1 MVTKTLTQPTVTLS
15 RREALAATS
24 LLSSPISNLA
34 LPPPGWATLDVSRT
48 REGRL
53 LSRSRYRNAESFF
66 LGIEERL
73 FSDTGDLLYQTGI
86 VAQLALTSHLLD
98 VGFDDRWCARHI
110 GLHIDKALAYANA
123 TGLNYRSPALRLL
136 APVLSPYNVWRNPDL
151 DGSRPPVPKSL
162 PDIPALLRELLDH
175 VRGVTGH
182 PCPRR
187 RQAHG

>member
-1 MVTKTLTQPTVTLS
+1 MVTKTRAQPTVTLS
-15 RREALAATS
+15 RREALAASS
-24 LLSSPISNLA
+24 LLSGPISSFALA
-34 LPPPGWATLDVSRT
+34 PPGSASPDVSRT

-53 LSRSRYRNAESFF
+53 LSRCRYRNAESFF
-66 LGIEERL
+66 LAIEERL
-73 FSDTGDLLYQTGI
+73 FSNSSDLLYQTGI

-110 GLHIDKALAYANA
+110 GLHIVKALAYANA
-123 TGLNYRSPALRLL
+123 TGLNYHSAALQQL

-162 PDIPALLRELLDH
+162 PDIPALLRGLLDH

-182 PCPRR
+182 PRPRR
-187 RQAHG
+187 GQAHD

>member
-1 MVTKTLTQPTVTLS
+1 MVAKGSAAQPLTIT

-24 LLSSPISNLA
+24 LLSGAISNFA
-34 LPPPGWATLDVSRT
+34 SPPLDRAAPDVSRT

-66 LGIEERL
+66 LAIGERL

-110 GLHIDKALAYANA
+110 GLHIGKALAYSNA
-123 TGLNYRSPALRLL
+123 TGLNYQSAALERL
-136 APVLSPYNVWRNPDL
+136 APVLSPYNVWRNPDF
-151 DGSRPPVPKSL
+151 DGSRPPVPTSL
-162 PDIPALLRELLDH
+162 PDIPPLLRDLLDH

-182 PCPRR
+182 ARPRR
-187 RQAHG
+187 REAHG

>member
-1 MVTKTLTQPTVTLS
+1 MVTKRRAQPTVTLS

-24 LLSSPISNLA
+24 LLSGPISKFVLV
-34 LPPPGWATLDVSRT
+34 PPDRATPDASRT

-53 LSRSRYRNAESFF
+53 LSRCRYRNAESFF
-66 LGIEERL
+66 LAIQEGL
-73 FSDTGDLLYQTGI
+73 FADTSDLLYQTGI

-110 GLHIDKALAYANA
+110 GLHIDKSLAYANA
-123 TGLNYRSPALRLL
+123 TGLNYQSAALARL
-136 APVLSPYNVWRNPDL
+136 APALSPYNVWRNPDL
-151 DGSRPPVPKSL
+151 DGSRPPIPKSL

-182 PCPRR
+182 PRPRR
-187 RQAHG
+187 RQTHG

>member
-1 MVTKTLTQPTVTLS
+1 MVTKTRAELALTLS

-24 LLSSPISNLA
+24 LLSGPISNFA
-34 LPPPGWATLDVSRT
+34 FSPPVRATPDVSRT

-53 LSRSRYRNAESFF
+53 LSRCRYRNAESFF
-66 LGIEERL
+66 LAIEERL
-73 FSDTGDLLYQTGI
+73 FSDTSDLLYQTGI

-123 TGLNYRSPALRLL
+123 TGLNYHSPALRRL

-151 DGSRPPVPKSL
+151 DGSRPLFPKSL

-182 PCPRR
+182 PRPRR
-187 RQAHG
+187 RKAHG

>member
-1 MVTKTLTQPTVTLS
+1 MVTKTRAQPTVTLS

-24 LLSSPISNLA
+24 LLSGPISNLVLSPLGRSA
-34 LPPPGWATLDVSRT
+34 PDVSRT

-53 LSRSRYRNAESFF
+53 LSRCRYRNADSFF
-66 LGIEERL
+66 LAIEERL
-73 FSDTGDLLYQTGI
+73 FSDTSDLLYQTGI

-123 TGLNYRSPALRLL
+123 TGLNYHSPALRRL

-151 DGSRPPVPKSL
+151 DGSRPLLPKSL

-182 PCPRR
+182 PRPRR